1 MCNLIMAFTITDAL
15 STNEF
20 WMLDPGSR
28 NKTERRSLAMLCCC
42 VECIKL
48 EKMHSTPTAV

>member
-20 WMLDPGSR
+20 WMLDPCSR
-28 NKTERRSLAMLCCC
+28 NNTERRSLAMLCCC

-48 EKMHSTPTAV
+48 GKMHSTPTAV

>member
-1 MCNLIMAFTITDAL
+1 MLF

-20 WMLDPGSR
+20 GMLDPGSR
-28 NKTERRSLAMLCCC
+28 DNTERRSLAMLCCY

>member
-1 MCNLIMAFTITDAL
+1 MCDLIMAFTITDAL

-20 WMLDPGSR
+20 GMLDPGSR
-28 NKTERRSLAMLCCC
+28 NNTERRSLAMFWCC
-42 VECIKL
+42 VECIQL